1 MWRTRTEWDLN
12 VGLWAPPQLC
22 QSVLLCS
29 APRVSKSPRGL
40 PWWCVLVGWLLV
52 AATSG
57 VAAFFTMLYGLHY
70 GRASSLRWLI
80 STAVSFVESVF
91 ITQPLKVLGF
101 AAFFA
106 LVLKR
111 EDDEEALPPLPG
123 HLPGPGPYALF
134 RRQRRSSKD
143 AYQPPLTT
151 AVEKMKAAR
160 LKEQKAFALIREILG
175 GQFPTAGL
183 SAPPGADKAACP
195 LMSPLLPLGLS
206 SSSPFCLKF
215 VKLLG

>member
-1 MWRTRTEWDLN
+1 MPKDMWRTRTEWDLN

-91 ITQPLKVLGF
+91 ITQPLKV
-101 AAFFA
+101 
-106 LVLKR
+106 R
-111 EDDEEALPPLPG
+111 
-123 HLPGPGPYALF
+123 
-134 RRQRRSSKD
+134 
-143 AYQPPLTT
+143 
-151 AVEKMKAAR
+151 
-160 LKEQKAFALIREILG
+160 
-175 GQFPTAGL
+175 
-183 SAPPGADKAACP
+183 APPFKVAAHV
-195 LMSPLLPLGLS
+195 LSTSTLWDQFLLKHS
-206 SSSPFCLKF
+206 YYFF
-215 VKLLG
+215 YFTNT